1 MVGTTK
7 RFSLVL
13 AMLAGIAS
21 SVMAETPHTGQNSA
35 TSISATL
42 FRDIARRQN
51 PAVVSI
57 IVRSR
62 GRTWD
67 LDEQEAF
74 RLFGMVPPEPTA
86 RVQRLLGS
94 GFVISAAGE
103 ILTNNHVI
111 EGADTIEVS
120 LFGEDRK
127 RYHAVLVGSDPLTDS
142 ALIRLENPPPTQHAV
157 TLGDS
162 SLIEPGDRM
171 PDETAAQ
178 APAGESLAADADD
191 RDGLTLDELTSP
203 AATRLSVPPSVDGAL
218 VVDVAFE
225 SPADEAGLAA
235 GDIIR
240 VINRRPVH
248 SAAEATA
255 ELRRIE
261 RHKPIFLLVWRRG
274 AEVFLQMR
282 KD

>member
-21 SVMAETPHTGQNSA
+21 SVMAETPHIGQNSRA
-35 TSISATL
+35 SIGATL

-51 PAVVSI
+51 PVVSI
-57 IVRSR
+57 MVRSR
-62 GRTWD
+62 GRAWD
-67 LDEQEAF
+67 LEEQEVF
-74 RLFGMVPPEPTA
+74 RLFGIGPP
-86 RVQRLLGS
+86 
-94 GFVISAAGE
+94 
-103 ILTNNHVI
+103 
-111 EGADTIEVS
+111 
-120 LFGEDRK
+120 DRK
-127 RYHAVLVGSDPLTDS
+127 RYHAVLAGSDSLTDS

-261 RHKPIFLLVWRRG
+261 RHKPIFLFVWRRG